1 MVDSESKRTTNKESW
16 LKIFLINIMPIILLL
31 ITLVLYFVFYFKEK
45 SNIEQIK
52 NDWSMDV
59 TDVIIW
65 DISDSETVYTGEIE
79 KIKDFSFSETCLIEN
94 TWDYKILEVFNTPQ
108 KSPTNTK
115 EYTKY
120 TKPYIISWKIQDA
133 KLCIVADVVDYRKKH
148 QYTYST
154 YIIFWSSDYAWH
166 IRVWYSKNNGVVYD
180 KSSWWTSDL
189 DGRFRWDETPK
200 IYNLSNLN
208 NLKVADTIKWWTKII
223 NIIERLQKQ
232 WNIRI
237 WWFVNAKNWEWRINK
252 FILAYK
258 CADWSD
264 CSIE

>member
-1 MVDSESKRTTNKESW
+1 MNL
-16 LKIFLINIMPIILLL
+16 LKYIILWIYGVI
-31 ITLVLYFVFYFKEK
+31 ITLIAVAFFNRLNVWKWK
-45 SNIEQIK
+45 VDVTHSINTGDIEQIE
-52 NDWSMDV
+52 NDGSMDV

-65 DISDSETVYTGEIE
+65 DISDGEAVYTWEID

-94 TWDYKILEVFNTPQ
+94 TWDYKILEVFSTPQ
-108 KSPTNTK
+108 KSPTDTK

-120 TKPYIISWKIQDA
+120 TKPYTISGKIEDA
-133 KLCIVADVVDYRKKH
+133 KLCIVSDVVDYRKKH

-166 IRVWYSKNNGVVYD
+166 IHVWYSKNNWVVYD
-180 KSSWWTSDL
+180 KTSGWTSDL
-189 DGRFRWDETPK
+189 DWRFRWDETPK
-200 IYNLSNLN
+200 IYNLNDLN
-208 NLKVADTIKWWTKII
+208 SLKVADTVNWWTKKI
-223 NIIERLQKQ
+223 NIIERLNKE

-264 CSIE
+264 CSIK